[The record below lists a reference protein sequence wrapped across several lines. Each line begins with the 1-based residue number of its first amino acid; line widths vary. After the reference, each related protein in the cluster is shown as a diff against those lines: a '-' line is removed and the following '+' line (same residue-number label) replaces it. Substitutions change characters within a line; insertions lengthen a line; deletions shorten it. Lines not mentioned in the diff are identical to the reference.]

1 MAKLTVRKN
10 ARRTLSGKA
19 KENHRLSPAQVATNR
34 LRPKPRPTRK
44 REKVAQDSPVLTN
57 TFNTDQEAQGAAE
70 VLVSLHT
77 HVVPEAPIHW
87 HCPTMFNIAPGT
99 PLVATSGL
107 EDDDDEDS
115 EEIDQLDSDNEED
128 ISNGTSQL
136 DCI

>member
-1 MAKLTVRKN
+1 MDG
-10 ARRTLSGKA
+10 SGFNFNKPELFKA
-19 KENHRLSPAQVATNR
+19 E
-34 LRPKPRPTRK
+34 PKPGLAGRAGL
-44 REKVAQDSPVLTN
+44 AQ
-57 TFNTDQEAQGAAE
+57 
-70 VLVSLHT
+70 HYT

-128 ISNGTSQL
+128 ISDGTSQL
-136 DCI
+136 DCIRLHC

>member
-34 LRPKPRPTRK
+34 PRPKPRPTRK

-70 VLVSLHT
+70 ALVSLHT
-77 HVVPEAPIHW
+77 HVVLCRPGLKAVSRPERAAGSRAVSKPQLW
-87 HCPTMFNIAPGT
+87 
-99 PLVATSGL
+99 L
-107 EDDDDEDS
+107 
-115 EEIDQLDSDNEED
+115 DQA
-128 ISNGTSQL
+128 
-136 DCI
+136 